1 MHRDNRVL
9 TVNISGKVVVRTELT
24 IISHTA

>member
-9 TVNISGKVVVRTELT
+9 TVNISGNVVVRTELT
-24 IISHTA
+24 IISHSA